1 MAGTRITQS
10 MLTRGLLWDLNNV
23 ANKLSETQRKMSS
36 GRELNRPS
44 DDPFAVS
51 RAISLRDELESVRQ
65 FKSNVNEGLAW
76 NEVTETALGRI
87 GDIIQR
93 ARELVIQASNDTFEG
108 VSRESVATEIDQLIE
123 AAKDHANAT
132 HAGRYVFAGTMTD
145 TAPYT
150 AGAVDSYNGNADA
163 VAREIGPGV
172 SVQVNIIGDSIF
184 GNGQAPAPGD
194 DRLLDVLRDIADH
207 LRGNTPADLHAL
219 RNGDLQRLDAN
230 FDELSRIRATVG
242 AVTSR
247 LEAAEGSLGEVEET
261 SIKLL
266 SDVEDADMAKVLLDY
281 STQHAVYQSALKAG
295 ANVLQSSLLDFLR

>member
-1 MAGTRITQS
+1 
-10 MLTRGLLWDLNNV
+10 
-23 ANKLSETQRKMSS
+23 
-36 GRELNRPS
+36 
-44 DDPFAVS
+44 
-51 RAISLRDELESVRQ
+51 
-65 FKSNVNEGLAW
+65 
-76 NEVTETALGRI
+76 
-87 GDIIQR
+87 
-93 ARELVIQASNDTFEG
+93 
-108 VSRESVATEIDQLIE
+108 VATEIDQLIE

-132 HAGRYVFAGTMTD
+132 HAGRYVFAGTLTD

-150 AGAVDSYNGNADA
+150 AGAVDTYNGNTDP

-172 SVQVNIIGDSIF
+172 SVQVNIIGESIF
-184 GNGQAPAPGD
+184 GNGQAPPPGD

-207 LRGNTPADLHAL
+207 LRGNTPADLHTL

-281 STQHAVYQSALKAG
+281 STQQAVYQSALKAG
-295 ANVLQSSLLDFLR
+295 ANVLQASLLDFLR

>member
-1 MAGTRITQS
+1 VAGTRITQS
-10 MLTRGLLWDLNNV
+10 MLSRGLMWDLNDV
-23 ANKLSETQRKMSS
+23 ATRLSQTQRKMSS
-36 GRELNRPS
+36 GKELNRPS

-51 RAISLRDELESVRQ
+51 RAISLRDELEAVRQ
-65 FKSNVNEGLAW
+65 FKRNVNEGLAW

-87 GDIIQR
+87 GDIVQR
-93 ARELVIQASNDTFEG
+93 ARELVIQASSDTFEG

-132 HAGRYVFAGTMTD
+132 HAGRYVFAGTLTD

-150 AGAVDSYNGNADA
+150 AGATDTYNGNTDPI
-163 VAREIGPGV
+163 ARVIGPGV
-172 SVQVNIIGDSIF
+172 SVQVNIIGETIF
-184 GNGQAPAPGD
+184 GNGQAPVPGD

-207 LRGNTPADLHAL
+207 LRGNTPADLNQL

-230 FDELSRIRATVG
+230 FDELLRIRATVG
-242 AVTSR
+242 ATTTR
-247 LEAAEGSLGEVEET
+247 LEAAEASLGEVEET

-266 SDVEDADMAKVLLDY
+266 SDVEDADYAEVLLEY
-281 STQHAVYQSALKAG
+281 STQQAVYQSALKAG